1 MAAEVRDKRLAI
13 SAVRKASR
21 LLSTARPKL
30 RSFAQQA
37 DRLAAAYGFTISSDA
52 LTDFVSKNTKP
63 ARQDELV
70 AAMLR
75 FLETEYPAE
84 LERAYTEA
92 ALEAVGA
99 DDPIVNALHHFLLP
113 DRPLATDRLQRLQGD
128 YAAYI
133 PFFDDPAQIMVMALI
148 CGPDDRLERFEITMT
163 YTAENGR
170 TRTDR
175 VEGSII
181 PYEES
186 VLFVGRIIGNVAP
199 YIFILTNFPI
209 DPALG
214 KYESGAGAVLVG
226 SRAAIPTASPMAI
239 HRAEQAP
246 EPKVLTAE
254 QAASGIREWRAV
266 SRVMRR
272 GYVDWR

>member
-1 MAAEVRDKRLAI
+1 MRNKRLAI
-13 SAVRKASR
+13 SAVRKASKM
-21 LLSTARPKL
+21 LSTAKPKL
-30 RSFAQQA
+30 RSFADQA

-63 ARQDELV
+63 ARQDALV

-75 FLETEYPAE
+75 FLEAE
-84 LERAYTEA
+84 FEDELSRAYTEA

-99 DDPIVNALHHFLLP
+99 NDPIASALHHFLLP
-113 DRPLATDRLQRLQGD
+113 DRPLATDRLQQLQGD

-133 PFFDDPAQIMVMALI
+133 PFFDDPAQIMVMALR
-148 CGPDDRLERFEITMT
+148 CGPGDRLERFEIAMT

-170 TRTDR
+170 TRTDI
-175 VEGSII
+175 VEGSIV

-186 VLFVGRIIGNVAP
+186 VLFMGRIVGNVAP

-214 KYESGAGAVLVG
+214 KYESGTGAVLVG
-226 SRAAIPTASPMAI
+226 SRAAIPTASPMTI
-239 HRAEQAP
+239 HRAEQMP
-246 EPKVLTAE
+246 EPKVLTTE
-254 QAASGIREWRAV
+254 QAASDIREWRAV